1 MIEPSKSPWACGV
14 VMAKKKGGQ
23 LRFCCDFRYLNA
35 VTIRDAYPIP
45 RIDESLSKLVDAKFF
60 TTLDLGSAFWQVPL
74 RKQDREKTGFAREL
88 GLFQWKRMP
97 FGLCNATAT
106 FQRLMAQALT
116 SVTKKYGNL
125 IMCYVDD
132 VVIATPTLEDHIERL
147 EEVFSCMK
155 QAGLKCKPSKCEILR
170 DSIKYLGRLVD
181 KHGVRPDPEAVD
193 AVLTWKAPK
202 TDTQLMSFL
211 GFANYYREFSKG
223 YTDKIYPM
231 QRLMR
236 NKGKRFTWTD
246 EAQVSFENIKR
257 ELCEAPVLGM
267 PTEKGMF
274 VLDTDASV
282 VAISGILHQ
291 EQEWN
296 GRTVLRPIAYGS
308 KVLSDTEMKYGAPK
322 AEMFA
327 VITFVEK
334 YRAYLGSAPFK
345 LRVDN
350 RALAWLKTYSMDQSY
365 IGRWIVRLDGYHMI
379 IEHRTRDKHQNAD
392 SLSKK
397 TEFYERLEEKQ
408 PNQSEIKD
416 GFSFLDKETYD
427 KLPLTRW
434 LDKSGHPIP
443 GHPDLPVETAAEI
456 KLLARGEPVPLDLLV
471 RSNLVQQELT
481 RLGINS
487 MALLNRTV
495 NVAPDVMGKLRDLL
509 DREVDR
515 HDREWMETMQW
526 LTVTKRTEKMPVS
539 IRSRGVERDCRSIVN
554 QLVSSMPKEVLLRTS
569 FTEYG
574 TLNQNQTTEEV
585 RIKSKSS
592 FTRRVH
598 FTDAKEEYEPS
609 PDCSSV
615 DKTMS
620 EESDTFEPVQDDL
633 SGEKLTRPP
642 RGRIL
647 SGESGLK
654 RPMDRHL
661 SGESRNISDNLE
673 YDVGKSVDSS
683 VDSRPQS
690 WDNTSETT
698 SNFDMSEIAIHSL
711 LVDWKQRGL
720 DRETHQ
726 DPDRDRYTSDEEGT
740 VVDNAADELELIA
753 VSKRPTR
760 LLPHGTV
767 VRTNLEPSVQEATP
781 LKKIWCVKLMDDA
794 HAPEIMS
801 GQMNVVNTYLKA
813 RYRLSDLLR
822 AHRNDRMT
830 SSLKRW
836 IENGVPDKGDLEEDS
851 YKILKQ
857 FYLKRNDLLYLNKDG
872 IVACKRKEEDK
883 VLYKYNSIV
892 LTQLY
897 QTELLFRSHD
907 QMGHQGVDKVYNRIQ
922 KRSNGRD

>member
-1 MIEPSKSPWACGV
+1 
-14 VMAKKKGGQ
+14 
-23 LRFCCDFRYLNA
+23 
-35 VTIRDAYPIP
+35 
-45 RIDESLSKLVDAKFF
+45 
-60 TTLDLGSAFWQVPL
+60 
-74 RKQDREKTGFAREL
+74 
-88 GLFQWKRMP
+88 
-97 FGLCNATAT
+97 
-106 FQRLMAQALT
+106 
-116 SVTKKYGNL
+116 
-125 IMCYVDD
+125 
-132 VVIATPTLEDHIERL
+132 
-147 EEVFSCMK
+147 
-155 QAGLKCKPSKCEILR
+155 
-170 DSIKYLGRLVD
+170 
-181 KHGVRPDPEAVD
+181 
-193 AVLTWKAPK
+193 
-202 TDTQLMSFL
+202 
-211 GFANYYREFSKG
+211 
-223 YTDKIYPM
+223 
-231 QRLMR
+231 
-236 NKGKRFTWTD
+236 
-246 EAQVSFENIKR
+246 
-257 ELCEAPVLGM
+257 
-267 PTEKGMF
+267 
-274 VLDTDASV
+274 
-282 VAISGILHQ
+282 
-291 EQEWN
+291 
-296 GRTVLRPIAYGS
+296 
-308 KVLSDTEMKYGAPK
+308 
-322 AEMFA
+322 
-327 VITFVEK
+327 
-334 YRAYLGSAPFK
+334 
-345 LRVDN
+345 
-350 RALAWLKTYSMDQSY
+350 
-365 IGRWIVRLDGYHMI
+365 MI

-408 PNQSEIKD
+408 ANQLEIQD

-456 KLLARGEPVPLDLLV
+456 KVLARGEPVPLDLLV

-495 NVAPDVMGKLRDLL
+495 NVAPDVMRKLRDLL

-515 HDREWMETMQW
+515 HNREWMETMQR
-526 LTVTKRTEKMPVS
+526 LTVNERTEKRPVS

-574 TLNQNQTTEEV
+574 TLNQTQAAEEV

-592 FTRRVH
+592 FARRVH
-598 FTDAKEEYEPS
+598 FTDAREEYEPS
-609 PDCSSV
+609 PDYSSG
-615 DKTMS
+615 DETMSGESDTFEPVKDDLS
-620 EESDTFEPVQDDL
+620 EESDTFEPVQDDS
-633 SGEKLTRPP
+633 SGEMLTRSP

-647 SGESGLK
+647 SGESDSK
-654 RPMDRHL
+654 RPMDRVL
-661 SGESRNISDNLE
+661 CGESRNITDNME
-673 YDVGKSVDSS
+673 YDVGESVASS

-698 SNFDMSEIAIHSL
+698 SNSDMSEIAIHSL
-711 LVDWKQRGL
+711 LVDWKLL

-726 DPDRDRYTSDEEGT
+726 DPDRDRYTSDEERT

-767 VRTNLEPSVQEATP
+767 VRTNLEPPVQEATP
-781 LKKIWCVKLMDDA
+781 LKKIWCVSLMDDA

-801 GQMNVVNTYLKA
+801 GQMNVVKTYLKA

-822 AHRNDRMT
+822 AQRNDRMT
-830 SSLKRW
+830 SSLKKW
-836 IENGVPDKGDLEEDS
+836 IENGAPDKGDLEEDI

-892 LTQLY
+892 LPQLY

-907 QMGHQGVDKVYNRIQ
+907 QMDHQGVDNVYSRIH
-922 KRSNGRD
+922 KRFE

>member
-1 MIEPSKSPWACGV
+1 
-14 VMAKKKGGQ
+14 
-23 LRFCCDFRYLNA
+23 
-35 VTIRDAYPIP
+35 
-45 RIDESLSKLVDAKFF
+45 
-60 TTLDLGSAFWQVPL
+60 
-74 RKQDREKTGFAREL
+74 
-88 GLFQWKRMP
+88 
-97 FGLCNATAT
+97 
-106 FQRLMAQALT
+106 
-116 SVTKKYGNL
+116 
-125 IMCYVDD
+125 MCYVDD
-132 VVIATPTLEDHIERL
+132 VVIATPTLEDHITRL

-155 QAGLKCKPSKCEILR
+155 QAGPKCKPSKCEILR

-181 KHGVRPDPEAVD
+181 KHGVRPDPEAVE

-211 GFANYYREFSKG
+211 GFIKYYREFIKG
-223 YTDKIYPM
+223 YADKIYPM

-236 NKGKRFTWTD
+236 NKGKKFIWTD

-308 KVLSDTEMKYGAPK
+308 KVLSDTEMKYRAPK

-379 IEHRTRDKHQNAD
+379 IEHRTRYKHQNAD

-408 PNQSEIKD
+408 ANQSEIED
-416 GFSFLDKETYD
+416 GFSSLDKETYD

-443 GHPDLPVETAAEI
+443 GHPELPLEMAAEM
-456 KLLARGEPVPLDLLV
+456 KLLARGETVPLDLLV

-509 DREVDR
+509 DREVDS
-515 HDREWMETMQW
+515 HDREWMETMQR
-526 LTVTKRTEKMPVS
+526 LTVTERTEMRPVPV
-539 IRSRGVERDCRSIVN
+539 RSRGVERDCKSIVN
-554 QLVSSMPKEVLLRTS
+554 QLVCSMPKEVLLRTS

-574 TLNQNQTTEEV
+574 TLNQNQATEEV

-592 FTRRVH
+592 FARRVH

-609 PDCSSV
+609 PDWSSGEE
-615 DKTMS
+615 TMSGESDTFKPVKDVLS

-633 SGEKLTRPP
+633 SGERLTRPP

-647 SGESGLK
+647 SGESGSK
-654 RPMDRHL
+654 RPMDRVL
-661 SGESRNISDNLE
+661 SWESRNISDNLE
-673 YDVGKSVDSS
+673 YDVGESVDSS
-683 VDSRPQS
+683 VDSRSQS

-698 SNFDMSEIAIHSL
+698 SNSDMSEIAIHSF

-801 GQMNVVNTYLKA
+801 GQMNVVKTYLKA

-822 AHRNDRMT
+822 AQRNDRMT

-836 IENGVPDKGDLEEDS
+836 IDKGDLEEDS

-872 IVACKRKEEDK
+872 IVACRQKEEDK

-892 LTQLY
+892 
-897 QTELLFRSHD
+897 
-907 QMGHQGVDKVYNRIQ
+907 
-922 KRSNGRD
+922 